1 MKAETAQRE
10 GNCLHLSRINCQQPR
25 IRDLD
30 KKIGSSHSLIVGL
43 QLLIE
48 PCRSDEKYRLGWQ
61 SKTASSPHF
70 AFIPSAS
77 RGTIFWRPWK
87 LAKGNVANG
96 GLLWENIPK
105 MVEKTTQKLRR
116 GIGSATLQECHL
128 NDWML
133 DILFWHFCEMCAPSV
148 PIFQN
153 NFGLLI

>member
-48 PCRSDEKYRLGWQ
+48 PCRSDEKSRLGWQ

-105 MVEKTTQKLRR
+105 MVEKTTQKITAGNRKRNASRMPPQRLDAGHSFLTFLRNV
-116 GIGSATLQECHL
+116 CPK
-128 NDWML
+128 
-133 DILFWHFCEMCAPSV
+133 CP
-148 PIFQN
+148 
-153 NFGLLI
+153 NFSE